1 MSNTSEIGAFKVL
14 SESGIASGVR
24 RIEAVAADAAVEYL
38 NSVDG
43 LVRTTATA
51 LKVSCVEGRGGDG
64 RGAKGWRHGLLA
76 ADAAVEYL
84 NSGDGLV
91 RTTATALK
99 VSCECRGGE
108 GWRHGMMFRFIINAS
123 DGIPEQREVRTTATA
138 LKVG

>member
-51 LKVSCVEGRGGDG
+51 LKVGYVRAGAGREKEALIFLQLPCFAFGINHWIASRTNSSQPVFHPCL
-64 RGAKGWRHGLLA
+64 RGLSLLA
-76 ADAAVEYL
+76 SFL
-84 NSGDGLV
+84 S
-91 RTTATALK
+91 K
-99 VSCECRGGE
+99 FSC
-108 GWRHGMMFRFIINAS
+108 FRK
-123 DGIPEQREVRTTATA
+123 QRNHVT
-138 LKVG
+138 